1 MSPATVAIVVAV
13 ISAVIALTSAI
24 GVEVLR
30 RRANRELEVVKHELA
45 EQRAAN
51 DRRAQTAEL
60 VRAYRNPL
68 LRAAYD
74 LQSRIWN
81 MHGGFRGRGD
91 TEHDYFVTNTLYV
104 IAEFFGWL
112 EIVRRELQF
121 LDLADEQE
129 TGALKAELD
138 RIQGTFASTSR
149 RRRDDFYVYR
159 GQQRAIGE
167 LMIVELAEP
176 RPTGVRSTCLGY
188 AAFVDRLDSPA
199 FVRWLARPRDR
210 IADLTGPDLARL
222 VEVQHALIDLIDR
235 LDPDRVRFASNRDK
249 IATVRDAV

>member
-1 MSPATVAIVVAV
+1 MTPATVAIVVAV
-13 ISAVIALTSAI
+13 ISAGIALASAT
-24 GVEVLR
+24 GVELLR
-30 RRANRELEVVKHELA
+30 RRANRELEVVKHDLA

-81 MHGGFRGRGD
+81 IHSGFRGRRG
-91 TEHDYFVTNTLYV
+91 EQDYFVANTLYLM
-104 IAEFFGWL
+104 AEFFGWL

-121 LDLADEQE
+121 LDLADERE
-129 TGALKAELD
+129 TAALKSALD

-149 RRRDDFYVYR
+149 RRADTLYVYR

-167 LMIVELAEP
+167 LMIVELTEA

-188 AAFVDRLDSPA
+188 AAFVERMDSPPFA
-199 FVRWLARPRDR
+199 PWLARLRER
-210 IADLTGPDLARL
+210 ISDLTGPDLARL
-222 VEVQHALIDLIDR
+222 VEVQHALVDLIDR
-235 LDPDRVRFASNRDK
+235 LDPDRVRFAENRDK
-249 IATVRDAV
+249 VPTVSDAV